1 MNVSKM
7 LFGKITLGRVT
18 TNKGYFFAIMAAVL
32 YAIIHVTSK
41 PILEPTGF
49 SEINPVVMAFLI
61 YIITTIF
68 FIPICK
74 KSSSAIKSL
83 KKRDLFFMMLIGVF
97 EVSAL
102 IAYFFGIKD
111 SSAINASVF
120 SNGEIVFS
128 LIIAITI
135 FKETISRKERIPF
148 GIIIVGLIILPIG
161 SEFFNNGMSF
171 SKVLQGDLLILL
183 SGILYAIDVS
193 FCRYVSKHVDST
205 RMTQVVSFFCAGFAF
220 LLLFL
225 FEIPF
230 TFEIE
235 HVSGILIIAI
245 FGTGL
250 ATVFF
255 LKSLKRIG
263 VVRTIL
269 LYSTTSIFGII
280 FSVFILSE
288 KVGLMQILSISSVI
302 FGIFLLR
309 NKLGSIE

>member
-1 MNVSKM
+1 MNVSE
-7 LFGKITLGRVT
+7 LVLGKITLGKVSI
-18 TNKGYFFAIMAAVL
+18 NKGYFFAIIAAVL
-32 YAIIHVTSK
+32 YAIIHIVSK
-41 PILEPTGF
+41 PILEPVGL

-74 KSSSAIKSL
+74 RSSPITTL
-83 KKRDLFFMMLIGVF
+83 KKKDLFFMMLIGVF

-102 IAYFFGIKD
+102 ITYFFGIRD
-111 SSAINASVF
+111 STAINASVF

-148 GIIIVGLIILPIG
+148 GIIIVGLIVLPIG
-161 SEFFNNGMSF
+161 SEFVINDMSF

-183 SGILYAIDVS
+183 SGVLYAIDVS
-193 FCRYVSKHVDST
+193 FCRYVSNHVDPT

-220 LLLFL
+220 VLLFA

-230 TFEIE
+230 TFEVQHIL
-235 HVSGILIIAI
+235 GIVIIAI

-250 ATVFF
+250 ATLLF

-280 FSVFILSE
+280 FSVFILAE
-288 KVGLMQILSISSVI
+288 KVGLMEILSISSVI

>member
-1 MNVSKM
+1 MLSKI
-7 LFGKITLGRVT
+7 LLGKIILGRATV
-18 TNKGYFFAIMAAVL
+18 NKGYFFAIIAAVL

-41 PILEPTGF
+41 PILEPAGF
-49 SEINPVVMAFLI
+49 TEINPVVMAFLI

-74 KSSSAIKSL
+74 KSSSPIKSL
-83 KKRDLFFMMLIGVF
+83 KKKDLFFMMLIGVF

-102 IAYFFGIKD
+102 ITYFFGIKD

-135 FKETISRKERIPF
+135 FKETLSRNERIPF
-148 GIIIVGLIILPIG
+148 GIIIVGLIFLPLG
-161 SEFFNNGMSF
+161 SEFFFNEMSF
-171 SKVLQGDLLILL
+171 SKILQGDLLILL

-193 FCRYVSKHVDST
+193 FCRYVGNNVDST
-205 RMTQVVSFFCAGFAF
+205 RMTQVVSFFCAAFALF
-220 LLLFL
+220 LLFL

-235 HVSGILIIAI
+235 HIFGVLIIAI

-250 ATVFF
+250 STLLF

-280 FSVFILSE
+280 FSVFLLSE
-288 KVGLMQILSISSVI
+288 KVGLIEILSIASVI